1 MQQTFVISVFNV
13 NEAPLSV
20 TLRSSSSSK
29 AFPDNRPSVDENAPF
44 HTVVG
49 LLQAFDPV
57 SHQS

>member
-1 MQQTFVISVFNV
+1 MQQTFVISVLNV

-20 TLRSSSSSK
+20 TLKSSSGSK
-29 AFPDNRPSVDENAPF
+29 AFPDNRPNVDESAPIY
-44 HTVVG
+44 TVVG